1 MSTASLRPGVP
12 NELKYTRTH
21 EWAQLMDDGTL
32 RIGIT
37 AHAQDLL
44 GDMVFVELPAIGRY
58 VAAAQ
63 ECAVV
68 ESVKAASDIYSP
80 VAGEVIAVNE
90 ALTSNPEL
98 VNKDPYGE
106 GWLMRLKPSNGSADL
121 NGLLTAAAYAEMIAA
136 EAH

>member
-1 MSTASLRPGVP
+1 MSTDSLHHGVP
-12 NELKYTRTH
+12 TQLKYTKTH
-21 EWAQLMDDGTL
+21 EWAQLMEDGTL

-37 AHAQDLL
+37 GHAQDLL
-44 GDMVFVELPAIGRY
+44 GDMVFVELPPIGRS
-58 VAAAQ
+58 VSAAQ

-68 ESVKAASDIYSP
+68 ESVKAASDVYSP
-80 VAGEVIAVNE
+80 VAGEIIAVNE

-106 GWLMRLKPSNGSADL
+106 GWLMRLKPGNNADL
-121 NGLLTAAAYAEMIAA
+121 NGLMTAAAYAELIAA

>member
-1 MSTASLRPGVP
+1 MSTASLHPSVP
-12 NELKYTRTH
+12 TQLKYTRTH
-21 EWAQLMDDGTL
+21 EWVQLMDDGTL

-37 AHAQDLL
+37 EHAQDLL
-44 GDMVFVELPAIGRY
+44 GDMVFVELPAIGRH
-58 VAAAQ
+58 VAAEQ

-80 VAGEVIAVNE
+80 VAGEVIAINE
-90 ALTSNPEL
+90 ALASNPEL

-106 GWLMRLKPSNGSADL
+106 GWLMRLKPNNSADL
-121 NGLLTAAAYAEMIAA
+121 NGLLTAAAYAELIAA

>member
-1 MSTASLRPGVP
+1 MNTASLRPGIP
-12 NELKYTRTH
+12 GELKYTRTH

-37 AHAQDLL
+37 EHAQDLL
-44 GDMVFVELPAIGRY
+44 GDMVFVELPVIGRD

-80 VAGEVIAVNE
+80 VAGEVVAINE
-90 ALTSNPEL
+90 ALTSHPEL

-106 GWLMRLKPSNGSADL
+106 GWIMRLKPSDGTGLD
-121 NGLLTAAAYAEMIAA
+121 GLLTAAAYAELIAA